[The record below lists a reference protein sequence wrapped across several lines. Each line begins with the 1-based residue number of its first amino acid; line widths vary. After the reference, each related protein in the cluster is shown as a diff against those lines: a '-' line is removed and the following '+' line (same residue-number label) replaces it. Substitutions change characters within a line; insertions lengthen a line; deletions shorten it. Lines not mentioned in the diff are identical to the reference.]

1 MQKIKT
7 LLIKVLGKRRKE
19 IQYMEVIQ
27 RKIMSLKL
35 EEVLR
40 KEIQ

>member
-19 IQYMEVIQ
+19 IQYMEIVQ
-27 RKIMSLKL
+27 RKIMNLKL
-35 EEVLR
+35 KEASK
-40 KEIQ
+40 KEIP